1 MMHEKNL
8 VEYLKTENFLVS
20 IDRASIEY
28 QSSQADS
35 NQIFKHN
42 FDRSK
47 NTFGRSKIWKFEIF
61 EKQRK
66 FYEETTQTNL
76 FHE

>member
-1 MMHEKNL
+1 MNFDW
-8 VEYLKTENFLVS
+8 LKSGS
-20 IDRASIEY
+20 IDRKIDSIDQALIEH

>member
-1 MMHEKNL
+1 MNFDW
-8 VEYLKTENFLVS
+8 LKSGS
-20 IDRASIEY
+20 IDRKIDSIDQALIEH

-35 NQIFKHN
+35 NQIYKCI
-42 FDRSK
+42 FDWSK
-47 NTFGRSKIWKFEIF
+47 NTFDRSKIWKIEIF

-66 FYEETTQTNL
+66 FYAETTQTNF